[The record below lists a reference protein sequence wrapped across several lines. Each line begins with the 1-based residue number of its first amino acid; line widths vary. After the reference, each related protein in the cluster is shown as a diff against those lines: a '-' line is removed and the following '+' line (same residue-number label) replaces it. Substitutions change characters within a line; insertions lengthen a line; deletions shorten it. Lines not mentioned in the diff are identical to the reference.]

1 VKGGRRQHVL
11 VLYLANSALDSGFI
25 GWSYCG
31 GAGKTGHTTVG
42 DTFDTGSWLTRLENV
57 PSTLGP
63 VG

>member
-1 VKGGRRQHVL
+1 M
-11 VLYLANSALDSGFI
+11 LYLANSALDSGFI